1 MKTINEERFL
11 RIPYEMLQIPNL
23 TKSDLLALAYNHGQ
37 WTRGYFAKST
47 TAAAKLNLN
56 IKTFRASVTKLKKLG
71 LWTVRGEQVEP
82 RTYSISKDLE
92 SSDKDQKSL
101 DQESNSIAK
110 DMNSASGEYK
120 KAFLPI
126 QTEFLLD
133 YGLNTEL
140 ENDKIEILDSAAT
153 AAPNYTS
160 SYFKELESRGQLNQ
174 PGATSVVLNIIS
186 TASVWNNYQQFNGC
200 ETGSNPIN
208 RVFFAEPNPL
218 SGSVALEPVGFPAG
232 ATSWS
237 EVNFV
242 PSGRDQF
249 GKVFQLVRIRDKVY
263 RRTDRWERFVV
274 YPDGM
279 PKMQIELVREIMSA
293 PSGTPP
299 PYTIEQRRNAPSDMN
314 AYDHESMTKFEAYH
328 QMRSAPEMLPLTE
341 SHLRIAE
348 EFDSIFGRST
358 PGKSTG

>member
-37 WTRGYFAKST
+37 WTGGYFAKST

-82 RTYSISKDLE
+82 RTYSISKDLD
-92 SSDKDQKSL
+92 SSDKDPKSL
-101 DQESNSIAK
+101 DQESNSLAK

-133 YGLNTEL
+133 YGLNNEL

-153 AAPNYTS
+153 AAPNHTS

-186 TASVWNNYQQFNGC
+186 TDSASINYDKSNDC
-200 ETGSNPIN
+200 ETGLNHTKTSCS
-208 RVFFAEPNPL
+208 AGLDL
-218 SGSVALEPVGFPAG
+218 SGNQAAYDPVEFPAG
-232 ATSWS
+232 AASWS
-237 EVNFV
+237 AVNFI
-242 PSGRDQF
+242 PSGRDQY
-249 GKVFQLVRIRDKVY
+249 GTAYQLVCIRGKIY
-263 RRTDRWERFVV
+263 RRTDKWDKFTL

-279 PKMQIELVREIMSA
+279 PKTQIEMVRESLASPFGEPLPCTIAQRNSA
-293 PSGTPP
+293 PWSMDIYEHEYITELENNYGNNFGNEMITLIQAGTQ
-299 PYTIEQRRNAPSDMN
+299 ILKQS
-314 AYDHESMTKFEAYH
+314 
-328 QMRSAPEMLPLTE
+328 
-341 SHLRIAE
+341 
-348 EFDSIFGRST
+348 
-358 PGKSTG
+358 